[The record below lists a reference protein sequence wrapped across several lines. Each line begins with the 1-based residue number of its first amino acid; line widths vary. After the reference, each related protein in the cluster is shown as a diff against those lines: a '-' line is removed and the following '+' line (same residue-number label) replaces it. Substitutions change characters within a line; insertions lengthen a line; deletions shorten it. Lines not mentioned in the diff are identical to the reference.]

1 MKHKISRDAGPIE
14 LYSRIAD
21 ALLSQHM
28 VDRYKMNYLLA
39 HLIEAHR
46 WDDIRKLLGNI
57 EYLKK
62 KEAPEQQWRFQQDFE
77 ALLKN
82 RDIPLDKLVGILKE
96 VLRTIMNQLED
107 AKKKTDWLDTF
118 AYLISE
124 FGGSGDQERAMQI
137 KELARTFDSE
147 CGRISTELV
156 EKYKEKSDY
165 LWAMRFAEL
174 ATWVYQRS
182 NCHKECVEACRRT
195 EDLCKYAAEDKVYRH
210 LLKAEFIR
218 MHARAL
224 TQHAREQ
231 KEETERQRCEG
242 AAREAYGNL
251 KKEFSLDGQNTWIP
265 NVNEWKTL
273 EDYDSEELLTTRS
286 TTGKIKGGSFR
297 AQVVSNTHDA
307 ISAMFVIQFL
317 EGEGGEVKWIH
328 STRFKS
334 KDFAPGD
341 TRFTILIGGPKAPG
355 ISEVADI
362 FTGPTRKNFCPLFGN
377 QVCINGDRD
386 KKGNTFCYMVGGLQR
401 PIRWRGA
408 LTS

>member
-165 LWAMRFAEL
+165 RWAMRFAEL
-174 ATWVYQRS
+174 AT
-182 NCHKECVEACRRT
+182 
-195 EDLCKYAAEDKVYRH
+195 
-210 LLKAEFIR
+210 
-218 MHARAL
+218 
-224 TQHAREQ
+224 
-231 KEETERQRCEG
+231 
-242 AAREAYGNL
+242 
-251 KKEFSLDGQNTWIP
+251 
-265 NVNEWKTL
+265 
-273 EDYDSEELLTTRS
+273 
-286 TTGKIKGGSFR
+286 
-297 AQVVSNTHDA
+297 
-307 ISAMFVIQFL
+307 
-317 EGEGGEVKWIH
+317 
-328 STRFKS
+328 
-334 KDFAPGD
+334 
-341 TRFTILIGGPKAPG
+341 
-355 ISEVADI
+355 
-362 FTGPTRKNFCPLFGN
+362 
-377 QVCINGDRD
+377 
-386 KKGNTFCYMVGGLQR
+386 
-401 PIRWRGA
+401 
-408 LTS
+408 